1 MSPLGG
7 AKACRTMRLMSA
19 RPYTTDTSSE
29 AHAIQLQRFREMTSA
44 ERMLTACRLSQQ
56 ARQMAIQAI
65 RRLHPSAD
73 DRTVTLKL
81 IEIAYGRS
89 LAEEVSQWQAER
101 CE

>member
-1 MSPLGG
+1 
-7 AKACRTMRLMSA
+7 MRLMSA

-29 AHAIQLQRFREMTSA
+29 AYAIQLQCFRQMSPA

-56 ARQMAIQAI
+56 ARRMAMQAI

-73 DRTVTLKL
+73 ERTVTLKM

-89 LAEEVSQWQAER
+89 LAEEVSRWQAER
-101 CE
+101 HA

>member
-1 MSPLGG
+1 MGRKLAVQCG
-7 AKACRTMRLMSA
+7 TMSA

-29 AHAIQLQRFREMTSA
+29 AYAIQLQRFRQMSPA

-56 ARQMAIQAI
+56 ARHMAMQAI

-73 DRTVTLKL
+73 ERTVTLKM

-89 LAEEVSQWQAER
+89 LAEEVSRWQAER
-101 CE
+101 HA

>member
-1 MSPLGG
+1 
-7 AKACRTMRLMSA
+7 MSA

-29 AHAIQLQRFREMTSA
+29 AYAIQLQHFRQMSPA

-56 ARQMAIQAI
+56 ARHMAMQAI

-73 DRTVTLKL
+73 ERTVTLKM

-89 LAEEVSQWQAER
+89 LAEEVSRWQAER
-101 CE
+101 HA

>member
-1 MSPLGG
+1 
-7 AKACRTMRLMSA
+7 MSA

-29 AHAIQLQRFREMTSA
+29 ADAIQLQRFRQMSPA

-56 ARQMAIQAI
+56 ARRMAMQAI

-73 DRTVTLKL
+73 ERSVTLKM

-89 LAEEVSQWQAER
+89 LAEEVSRWQAER
-101 CE
+101 HA

>member
-7 AKACRTMRLMSA
+7 AGTGRTMPAMGTV
-19 RPYTTDTSSE
+19 PYTTDTSSE
-29 AHAIQLQRFREMTSA
+29 AYAIQLQRFRQMSPA

-56 ARQMAIQAI
+56 ARRMAIQAI
-65 RRLHPSAD
+65 QRLYPSAD
-73 DRTVTLKL
+73 ERTVKLKM

-89 LAEEVSQWQAER
+89 LAEEVSRWQAER

>member
-1 MSPLGG
+1 MGPLDG
-7 AKACRTMRLMSA
+7 AKACRTMRPMSA

-29 AHAIQLQRFREMTSA
+29 AYAIQLQRFRQMSPA

-56 ARQMAIQAI
+56 ARHMAMQAI

-73 DRTVTLKL
+73 ERTVTLKM

-89 LAEEVSQWQAER
+89 LAEEVSRWQAER
-101 CE
+101 HA

>member
-7 AKACRTMRLMSA
+7 TGTGRIMRAMGA
-19 RPYTTDTSSE
+19 APYTSDTSSE
-29 AHAIQLQRFREMTSA
+29 AYAIQLQRFREMTSA

-73 DRTVTLKL
+73 ERTVKLKM

-89 LAEEVSQWQAER
+89 LAEEVGRWQAER
-101 CE
+101 CV